1 MGTVVAVEYLT
12 IDGIMGE
19 PAWSA
24 PYFNKEVMQFQQDN
38 LFGSDALLLGRD
50 TYEGFKAAWP
60 AMTDKAG
67 FADKMNGMPKY
78 VVTSTLDAG
87 EWNATLLKGDA
98 DSAVAQLKKEFDG
111 TLLINGSATLFQ
123 ALHAAGLID
132 EYRFMIY
139 PVLEGKGKR
148 LFPEGTPVGTL
159 NLVKT
164 LVTASGVIIAWY
176 QPVARTETAG

>member
-24 PYFNKEVMQFQQDN
+24 PYFNGEVADFQKDN
-38 LFGSDALLLGRD
+38 LFGSDALLLGRE

-60 AMTDKAG
+60 SMSDEAG

-78 VVTSTLDAG
+78 VATTTLDTG
-87 EWNATLLKGDA
+87 EWNATLLKGGDA
-98 DSAVAQLKKEFDG
+98 VEAVAALKQEFDG
-111 TLLINGSATLFQ
+111 QLLINGSATLFQ
-123 ALHAAGLID
+123 TLHAAGLID

-148 LFPEGTPVGTL
+148 LFPEGTPSSAL
-159 NLVKT
+159 RLVKT
-164 LVTASGVIIAWY
+164 QTTESGVILAWY
-176 QPVARTETAG
+176 QPAS

>member
-24 PYFNKEVMQFQQDN
+24 PYFNGEVADFQKDN

-60 AMTDKAG
+60 SMSDEAG

-78 VVTSTLDAG
+78 VATTTLDTG

-98 DSAVAQLKKEFDG
+98 VEAVAALKQEFDG
-111 TLLINGSATLFQ
+111 QLLINGSATLFQ
-123 ALHAAGLID
+123 TLHAAGLID

-148 LFPEGTPVGTL
+148 LFPEGTPSGAL
-159 NLVKT
+159 RLVKT
-164 LVTASGVIIAWY
+164 LTTESGVIIAWY
-176 QPVARTETAG
+176 QPAS